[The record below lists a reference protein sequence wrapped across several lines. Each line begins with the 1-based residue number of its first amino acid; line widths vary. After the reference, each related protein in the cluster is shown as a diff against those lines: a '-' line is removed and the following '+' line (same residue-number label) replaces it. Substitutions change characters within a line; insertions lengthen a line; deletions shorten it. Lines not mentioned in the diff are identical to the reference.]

1 MRVLLV
7 TGIFP
12 PDIGGPSTYVPI
24 LAEGLLD
31 RGHSVTVVTMSDRPA
46 VREAFPFPVTRLPR
60 RRFAPTRWAAG
71 VAAVIRAAARVDVI
85 LATGLYM
92 QTTTANILQR
102 KPLVLRV
109 VSDIAWDRASAY
121 GWIDETL
128 EEFQRRR
135 HGGRVGL
142 LTKVQTWTFHR
153 ADLIL
158 VPSRWLARWL
168 AGLGIAPER
177 VRVVPNAVAVDPPA
191 RPSQGMGRPLRRAI
205 AVGRLVPVKRFDQIL
220 GAMAELPEVTL
231 RLIGD
236 GPEAGRL
243 RGLAATLGVSDRVV
257 FAGRRRREETLEA
270 IAASDTLI
278 VASAHEGFSWVVL
291 EAMALGVP
299 VIAPAVGGI
308 PEVVDDG
315 RTGLLHDG
323 SASGIV
329 DALTRLGETPGLAQ
343 RLSENARTLV
353 TEKFG
358 VPAMV
363 DATIGVL
370 TDAIGRRR

>member
-1 MRVLLV
+1 
-7 TGIFP
+7 
-12 PDIGGPSTYVPI
+12 
-24 LAEGLLD
+24 
-31 RGHSVTVVTMSDRPA
+31 
-46 VREAFPFPVTRLPR
+46 
-60 RRFAPTRWAAG
+60 
-71 VAAVIRAAARVDVI
+71 
-85 LATGLYM
+85 
-92 QTTTANILQR
+92 
-102 KPLVLRV
+102 
-109 VSDIAWDRASAY
+109 
-121 GWIDETL
+121 
-128 EEFQRRR
+128 
-135 HGGRVGL
+135 
-142 LTKVQTWTFHR
+142 VQTWTFHR

-168 AGLGIAPER
+168 AGLGIPLER
-177 VRVVPNAVAVDPPA
+177 VRVVPNAVVVAGPAPPPRDTE
-191 RPSQGMGRPLRRAI
+191 RPVRRATAI
-205 AVGRLVPVKRFDQIL
+205 GRLVPVKRFDQIL
-220 GAMAELPEVTL
+220 RAMAELPGLTL

-236 GPEAGRL
+236 GPEEVRL
-243 RGLAATLGVSDRVV
+243 RSLAGALGVSDRVV
-257 FAGRRRREETLEA
+257 FAGRRSREATLEA
-270 IAASDTLI
+270 MAASDTLI
-278 VASAHEGFSWVVL
+278 VASAHEGFPYVIL

-343 RLSENARTLV
+343 RLSENARILV